1 MIAVAWHDNRPPAW
15 ATISVVRRRLAFAS
29 AALSFI
35 ILLALV
41 IWQGSFRVAYSPSG
55 LIETI
60 VLWAVSTLIF
70 VLTVTVAFMLFR
82 AGVKLYI
89 DRQSNKEGSR
99 IRSKL
104 LFGALALTLAPAL
117 FYVLFSVYVLNRTL
131 DRWFSR
137 PAENIQLKLQ
147 DLDKSYTD
155 EAQKRVQ
162 AQTDWISLLPQV
174 QEIARA
180 GQIDAAF
187 FRNLCESRGIRQ
199 LVLTPQAGAPIS
211 LCQSSEK
218 QNASLLRGQA
228 DVLNGAMRLGRITAV
243 STMSN
248 DLAPDENAIQ
258 QFVQEQNQ
266 QAGRRKFYHDTYFL
280 LICLITLF
288 VLFFAAWS
296 AQILSR
302 QISVPISALLGAA
315 QEVRRGNLSYRVR
328 VNAIDELA
336 TLVRA
341 FNEMTSE
348 LEANAR
354 ELEARRRFTETILE
368 SIPTGVISISAEER
382 IERVNRA
389 LSGIFP
395 QELVQPA
402 ERLEDLFSPQD
413 LAEIRYVLK
422 RARRTGTAA
431 CQLDIQRSSSV
442 LHLAVTAA
450 SLEEQRGF
458 VLVLEDTS
466 DLLRAQK
473 AAAWQEVAR
482 RIAHEIK
489 NPLTPISLC
498 ADRIARQLLR
508 LHLDSGARAILEEC
522 TGIIQQEVQTV
533 KSLVDE
539 FSHFS
544 RFPSAQPIPADL
556 NEIVESALSVFAGR
570 LDGLAVS
577 LDLDRTIGLVLA
589 DKEQLK
595 RVIVNL
601 IDNAVEAMSA
611 APVRKLL
618 IATSHAS
625 ADTVEL
631 CVTDTGW
638 GISVGDKEK
647 LFLPY
652 FSTKNRG
659 TGLGLAIVSHIVTE
673 HHGKVRVEDNRPT
686 GATFIVELNAFLPAD
701 TTFSSDTDDAHPA
714 TLKV

>member
-1 MIAVAWHDNRPPAW
+1 M
-15 ATISVVRRRLAFAS
+15 RRRLAFAA
-29 AALSFI
+29 AALSFLV
-35 ILLALV
+35 LLALV
-41 IWQGSFRVAYSPSG
+41 IWQGSFRIAYSPSG

-70 VLTVTVAFMLFR
+70 VLTVTLAFMLFR

-131 DRWFSR
+131 DKWFSR

-147 DLDKSYTD
+147 DLDNSYKK

-162 AQTDWISLLPQV
+162 AETAWISLLPQV
-174 QEIARA
+174 QLAA
-180 GQIDAAF
+180 QTGHIDTAF
-187 FRNLCESRGIRQ
+187 FRNLCEPRGIRQ
-199 LVLTPQAGAPIS
+199 LVLVPQVGVRT
-211 LCQSSEK
+211 LLFQSSAK
-218 QNASLLRGQA
+218 QNGPVLRGRA
-228 DVLNGAMRLGRITAV
+228 DVSDGRTKLGSISAV
-243 STMSN
+243 STMS
-248 DLAPDENAIQ
+248 DELLADENAIQ
-258 QFVQEQNQ
+258 QFMEEQNQ

-348 LEANAR
+348 LEANAQ
-354 ELEARRRFTETILE
+354 ELEARRRFTEAILE
-368 SIPTGVISISAEER
+368 SIPTGVISVSADER

-389 LSGIFP
+389 LAGIFP
-395 QELVQPA
+395 REVA
-402 ERLEDLFSPQD
+402 ASAKRLEDLFSPED

-431 CQLDIQRSSSV
+431 CQLELQRPSSV
-442 LHLAVTAA
+442 LHLAVTGA

-508 LHLDSGARAILEEC
+508 VPLGAGVRAILEEC

-539 FSHFS
+539 FSQFS
-544 RFPSAQPIPADL
+544 RFPSAQPLAADL
-556 NEIVESALSVFAGR
+556 NEIVESATSAFAGR
-570 LDGLAVS
+570 LDGVAVS
-577 LDLDRTIGLVLA
+577 LDLDRTIPLVLA
-589 DKEQLK
+589 DKEQIK

-601 IDNAVEAMSA
+601 IDNAIEAMNG

-618 IATSHAS
+618 IATSQTS
-625 ADTVEL
+625 LDTVQL
-631 CVTDTGW
+631 CVSDTGW
-638 GISVGDKEK
+638 GISAADKEK

-659 TGLGLAIVSHIVTE
+659 TGLGLAIVSHIITE
-673 HHGKVRVEDNRPT
+673 HHGKVKVEDNRPT
-686 GATFIVELNAFLPAD
+686 GATFIVELNALSTADSPSSYDAAD
-701 TTFSSDTDDAHPA
+701 TDPA

>member
-1 MIAVAWHDNRPPAW
+1 MGYHD
-15 ATISVVRRRLAFAS
+15 SVVRRRLALAA
-29 AALSFI
+29 AALSFLV
-35 ILLALV
+35 LLALV
-41 IWQGSFRVAYSPSG
+41 IWQGSFRIAYSPSG

-70 VLTVTVAFMLFR
+70 VLTVTLAFMLFR

-131 DRWFSR
+131 DKWFSR

-147 DLDKSYTD
+147 DLDNSYKK

-162 AQTDWISLLPQV
+162 AETEWISLLPQI
-174 QEIARA
+174 QQAAQTGHIET
-180 GQIDAAF
+180 AF
-187 FRNLCESRGIRQ
+187 FRNLCEPRGIRQ
-199 LVLTPQAGAPIS
+199 LVLVPQVGVPIS
-211 LCQSSEK
+211 LYQSSAK
-218 QNASLLRGQA
+218 QNGPVLRGQA
-228 DVLNGAMRLGRITAV
+228 DVSDGTTKLGRISAV
-243 STMSN
+243 SAMS
-248 DLAPDENAIQ
+248 DELLADETAIQ
-258 QFVQEQNQ
+258 QFMEEQNQ

-354 ELEARRRFTETILE
+354 ELEARRRFTEAILE
-368 SIPTGVISISAEER
+368 SIPTGVISVSADER

-395 QELVQPA
+395 REVA
-402 ERLEDLFSPQD
+402 ASAKRLEDLFVPED

-431 CQLDIQRSSSV
+431 CQLELQRPSSV
-442 LHLAVTAA
+442 LHLAVTGA

-473 AAAWQEVAR
+473 SAAWQEVAR

-508 LHLDSGARAILEEC
+508 LPLDTSAREILEEC

-539 FSHFS
+539 FSQFS
-544 RFPSAQPIPADL
+544 RFPSAQPLAADL
-556 NEIVESALSVFAGR
+556 NEIVESAVSVFAGR
-570 LDGLAVS
+570 LDGVVVS
-577 LDLDRTIGLVLA
+577 LDLDRTIPLVLA
-589 DKEQLK
+589 DKEQVK

-601 IDNAVEAMSA
+601 VDNAVEAMNG
-611 APVRKLL
+611 APVRELL

-625 ADTVEL
+625 LDTVQL
-631 CVTDTGW
+631 CVSDTGW
-638 GISVGDKEK
+638 GISAADKEK

-673 HHGKVRVEDNRPT
+673 HHGRVRVEDNRPT
-686 GATFIVELNAFLPAD
+686 GATFIVELNALSAADSSLSNDAAD
-701 TTFSSDTDDAHPA
+701 THPA